1 MKYLVYTDGATDEK
15 RGKVASSFFIRT
27 EDTFIGMKSYV
38 FDNKN
43 NSHTELFAVGSAAE
57 FLMDNVKI
65 TPEDEVVV
73 FSDSQRAIDLIR
85 KLMPNPYNTGYADV
99 KLRISMNAIKT
110 LDSECNLEIIKT
122 KAHREGWNGNKVAD
136 RMAKF
141 SLKRAVGR

>member
-1 MKYLVYTDGATDEK
+1 MKYLVYTDGATDEN

-27 EDTFIGMKSYV
+27 DDRFIGMKSYV

-57 FLMDNVKI
+57 FLMDNVEV
-65 TPEDEVVV
+65 TQEDEVVI

-85 KLMPNPYNTGYADV
+85 KLMPNQFNTGYADV

-110 LDSECNLEIIKT
+110 LDSKCNLRIIKT
-122 KAHREGWNGNKVAD
+122 RAHREGWNGNKVAD
-136 RMAKF
+136 RIAKF